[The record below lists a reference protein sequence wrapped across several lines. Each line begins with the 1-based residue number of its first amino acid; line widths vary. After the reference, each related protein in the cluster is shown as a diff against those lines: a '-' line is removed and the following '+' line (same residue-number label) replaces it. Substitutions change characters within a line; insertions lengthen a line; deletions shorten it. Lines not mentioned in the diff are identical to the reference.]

1 MGSPGSGVALE
12 PGSPQDPGHPSLDPL
27 RSRLPRGQGGV
38 RFHEYMK
45 ERPEAPVFFET
56 RRLFSRTPIRSGK
69 ASLSKEKT
77 MDPSVI
83 FGIAGVIG
91 AGALLSSLRILW
103 EYERGVIFRLGK
115 LTRAKGPGLIFL
127 VPYGVERMRKMDL
140 RIVALDIPPQDTITK
155 DNVSVTVNAVVYF
168 RVADPAKAVVEIEDY
183 YFATSQLAQTTL
195 RSVIGQSELDELLA
209 EREQI
214 NEIVRRIIDV
224 GTDPW
229 GIDVT
234 GVEIKDIDL
243 PKEMKRAMAKQAEA
257 ERERRGKV
265 IAAEG
270 EYQAS
275 KKLALAANVI
285 EKHPVAV
292 QLRFMQ
298 TAVEIAAENNS
309 TTVFP
314 IPMELMGNI
323 ARGSTKPLTPE
334 EIKELE
340 TGDEAELTLPE
351 GADTQ
356 LLAETAKSILGIG
369 SGAEQEKEK
378 VPAEKSDAEDETE

>member
-1 MGSPGSGVALE
+1 
-12 PGSPQDPGHPSLDPL
+12 
-27 RSRLPRGQGGV
+27 
-38 RFHEYMK
+38 
-45 ERPEAPVFFET
+45 
-56 RRLFSRTPIRSGK
+56 
-69 ASLSKEKT
+69 
-77 MDPSVI
+77 MDPTTIIVPLVAFGLGAI
-83 FGIAGVIG
+83 FT
-91 AGALLSSLRILW
+91 SFRILW

-127 VPYGVERMRKMDL
+127 VPYGLERMRRMDL

-155 DNVSVTVNAVVYF
+155 DNVSLSVNAVVYF
-168 RVADPAKAVVEIEDY
+168 RVSDPAKAVVEIEDY

-214 NEIVRRIIDV
+214 NEIVRGIIDQ

-285 EKHPVAV
+285 EKHPVAI

-309 TTVFP
+309 TMVFP
-314 IPMELMGNI
+314 IPIELFGAI
-323 ARGSTKPLTPE
+323 AKGPLKPLTAE
-334 EIKELE
+334 EIKALE
-340 TGDEAELTLPE
+340 AGDEESVSLPE
-351 GADTQ
+351 GTNAQ
-356 LLAETAKSILGIG
+356 LLAETANSILGLE
-369 SGAEQEKEK
+369 SGKEKGKEEKEE
-378 VPAEKSDAEDETE
+378 VLAEDD

>member
-1 MGSPGSGVALE
+1 
-12 PGSPQDPGHPSLDPL
+12 
-27 RSRLPRGQGGV
+27 
-38 RFHEYMK
+38 
-45 ERPEAPVFFET
+45 
-56 RRLFSRTPIRSGK
+56 
-69 ASLSKEKT
+69 
-77 MDPSVI
+77 MDPAAI
-83 FGIAGVIG
+83 FVPLAAFGL
-91 AGALLSSLRILW
+91 GALFTSLRVLW

-127 VPYGVERMRKMDL
+127 VPFGLERMRKMDL

-155 DNVSVTVNAVVYF
+155 DNVSLSVNAVVYF

-214 NEIVRRIIDV
+214 NEIVRQIIDE

-285 EKHPVAV
+285 EKHPVAI

-314 IPMELMGNI
+314 IPMELFGAI
-323 ARGSTKPLTPE
+323 GRGPAGPGMTEE
-334 EIKELE
+334 EI
-340 TGDEAELTLPE
+340 AALTAGEPDDALLPE
-351 GADTQ
+351 GSETH
-356 LLAETAKSILGIG
+356 LLAETAKSILGLG
-369 SGAEQEKEK
+369 TVKRKGK
-378 VPAEKSDAEDETE
+378 VEARDEGDEEGEA

>member
-1 MGSPGSGVALE
+1 
-12 PGSPQDPGHPSLDPL
+12 
-27 RSRLPRGQGGV
+27 
-38 RFHEYMK
+38 
-45 ERPEAPVFFET
+45 
-56 RRLFSRTPIRSGK
+56 
-69 ASLSKEKT
+69 
-77 MDPSVI
+77 MDPATI
-83 FGIAGVIG
+83 FIPLAAVG
-91 AGALLSSLRILW
+91 AGAILTSLRILW

-127 VPYGVERMRKMDL
+127 VPFGVERMRKMDL

-168 RVADPAKAVVEIEDY
+168 RVADPSKAVVEIEDY

-209 EREQI
+209 ERERI
-214 NEIVRRIIDV
+214 NEIVREIIDE

-314 IPMELMGNI
+314 IPMDLFGTI
-323 ARGSTKPLTPE
+323 AQGSAGEMTEE
-334 EIKELE
+334 EIAELE
-340 TGDEAELTLPE
+340 KGDEEPTLPE
-351 GADTQ
+351 GTETA
-356 LLAETAKSILGIG
+356 LLAQTARSILGIG
-369 SGAEQEKEK
+369 GKAESGKEGKDLEERVEESVKKPRREGVEKQESSADPDSTKET
-378 VPAEKSDAEDETE
+378 DEDSRA

>member
-1 MGSPGSGVALE
+1 
-12 PGSPQDPGHPSLDPL
+12 
-27 RSRLPRGQGGV
+27 
-38 RFHEYMK
+38 
-45 ERPEAPVFFET
+45 
-56 RRLFSRTPIRSGK
+56 
-69 ASLSKEKT
+69 
-77 MDPSVI
+77 
-83 FGIAGVIG
+83 
-91 AGALLSSLRILW
+91 
-103 EYERGVIFRLGK
+103 
-115 LTRAKGPGLIFL
+115 
-127 VPYGVERMRKMDL
+127 MRKMDL

-155 DNVSVTVNAVVYF
+155 DNVSLSVNAVVYF
-168 RVADPAKAVVEIEDY
+168 RVSDPAKAVVEIEDY

-214 NEIVRRIIDV
+214 NEIVRGIIDQ

-314 IPMELMGNI
+314 IPMELFGAI
-323 ARGSTKPLTPE
+323 SKGSSGALTE
-334 EIKELE
+334 DEIKALE
-340 TGDEAELTLPE
+340 AADLDATPLPE
-351 GADTQ
+351 GVEAQ
-356 LLAETAKSILGIG
+356 LLAETAKSILGLE
-369 SGAEQEKEK
+369 SGKKEK
-378 VPAEKSDAEDETE
+378 VEVELEDERED